1 MWPILPA
8 GCPWQW
14 RRMAGFVAIPPE
26 RCRAPLQLGCETSPA
41 IKKNHPSWRLGLTF
55 LVGCLF
61 SGLVG
66 WHFFQKNSIA
76 APLCQHLRGGP
87 LQHCVRWFFLGGC
100 VLHTIFNLLGS
111 VTPYRHDQLWWMQR
125 GKSFKW
131 WHPELHPG
139 PCCKSLNIQDKLQPF
154 TYLVLQHATLHVSG
168 TQFSTGPM

>member
-41 IKKNHPSWRLGLTF
+41 IVGGWVWPIGWLLVFWRGWLTYFFSKKNQHWGTLVLAPKRGPSETLASNDSF
-55 LVGCLF
+55 
-61 SGLVG
+61 
-66 WHFFQKNSIA
+66 
-76 APLCQHLRGGP
+76 GGG
-87 LQHCVRWFFLGGC
+87 F
-100 VLHTIFNLLGS
+100 LHTIFNLLGS
-111 VTPYRHDQLWWMQR
+111 VTPYRHDQLWWMQS